1 MEILAFDFDKR
12 QQIMTFIIQYLNGGK
27 RHIGFI
33 LKQYDYIETRAHLKG
48 GSAADT
54 SADH

>member
-1 MEILAFDFDKR
+1 MEVLAFGFDKR

-27 RHIGFI
+27 RHTGFI